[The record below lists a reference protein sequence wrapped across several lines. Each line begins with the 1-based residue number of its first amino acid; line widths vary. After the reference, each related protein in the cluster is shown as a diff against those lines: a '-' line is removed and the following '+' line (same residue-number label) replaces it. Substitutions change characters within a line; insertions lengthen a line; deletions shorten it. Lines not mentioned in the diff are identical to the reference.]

1 MVREAAFDTSGA
13 RSSTLRS
20 ARKTELQPTESGSPG
35 TERDSQL
42 PQNLKVLLASDPE
55 SVIKGKLLAMGLEPC
70 CRNEGA
76 L

>member
-1 MVREAAFDTSGA
+1 M
-13 RSSTLRS
+13 
-20 ARKTELQPTESGSPG
+20 QPTESGSPA
-35 TERDSQL
+35 TEQDSHL
-42 PQNLKVLLASDPE
+42 PQNLKDLLASDPE